1 MRAAVENMTTN
12 GPGRMADTVG
22 RSGVAIAISS
32 LLAVSALVA
41 TPAPSTAQG
50 VTLGTGVDYL
60 GYSFE
65 DGLGAEAAQL
75 LLVPVA
81 MRVPVGGSLSLDLFS
96 AWAEGRVERSGSTLT
111 LSGPID
117 TNVKASWRPTP
128 WATTAVTVNVP
139 TGDGTHDD
147 QEAIVASVLST
158 DLLGFREA
166 TWGTGLAVTSS
177 LGLAGQAGGFGMGVA
192 AAYAVRGEFEP
203 NEDVSLTYRPGNESR
218 IRVGFDRNFGN
229 STLTFGGTFI
239 NFQEDRVT
247 DDVVTDQNLFRAG
260 NRYRFDVSY
269 AFRAG
274 AGVWTFYGADLI
286 RENGD
291 MRVDVTDSTFVQT
304 ASQNLI
310 VGGVIGTMA
319 LGGGYVFRPHVD
331 VRYQMR
337 EEADGN
343 EAGSGWITAVGGDV
357 PVRLLGS
364 EFFPK
369 ARVYFGAIRSLT
381 GEDVSLLG
389 MELKGTFR
397 VGF

>member
-1 MRAAVENMTTN
+1 MRAASRNVATRW
-12 GPGRMADTVG
+12 GSRPRRARRLGLV
-22 RSGVAIAISS
+22 VAI
-32 LLAVSALVA
+32 SALLGA
-41 TPAPSTAQG
+41 PAPSIAQG
-50 VTLGTGVDYL
+50 VTVGTGVDYL
-60 GYSFE
+60 GYTFD

-75 LLVPVA
+75 LMVPVA
-81 MRVPVGGSLSLDLFS
+81 VRIPAGERVAFDLYS
-96 AWAEGRVERSGSTLT
+96 AWADGRIEQGGSTMS
-111 LSGPID
+111 LSGPVD
-117 TNVKASWRPTP
+117 TSVKASWRATP

-139 TGDGTHDD
+139 TGDGSHDGE
-147 QEAIVASVLST
+147 EAIVASVLST

-203 NEDVSLTYRPGNESR
+203 NEDVTLTYQPGNEAR
-218 IRVGFDRNFGN
+218 VRVGIDRNFGN

-239 NFQEDRVT
+239 TFQEDRVT
-247 DDVVTDQNLFRAG
+247 DAVVTDRNLFQAG

-274 AGVWTFYGADLI
+274 GGVWTFYGADLI

-291 MRVDVTDSTFVQT
+291 LRVDIVDETNTDLVQT

-343 EAGSGWITAVGGDV
+343 DVGSGWITAVGGDV
-357 PVRLLGS
+357 PVRFFGS

>member
-369 ARVYFGAIRSLT
+369 ARVYFGAIQSLT

>member
-1 MRAAVENMTTN
+1 MGDMTMAAM
-12 GPGRMADTVG
+12 VG

-111 LSGPID
+111 LSGPVD

-247 DDVVTDQNLFRAG
+247 DDVVTDQNLFQAG

-291 MRVDVTDSTFVQT
+291 LRVDVTDSTFVQT

-331 VRYQMR
+331 VRYQLR

-357 PVRLLGS
+357 PVRLAGS